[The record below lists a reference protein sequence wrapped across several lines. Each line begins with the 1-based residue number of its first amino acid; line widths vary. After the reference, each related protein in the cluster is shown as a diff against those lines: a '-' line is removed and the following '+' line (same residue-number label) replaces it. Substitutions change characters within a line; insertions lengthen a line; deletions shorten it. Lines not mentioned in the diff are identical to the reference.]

1 MINLPKVLRS
11 FRFAGQGIIDLFRYE
26 NNAKVHLLV
35 AVVVVVAG
43 FWLKLSTT
51 EWALIVTQIGLVWA
65 AEGFN
70 TALEKLCDRVTTQH
84 DPLIKA
90 AKDLAAAAVLILGL
104 TAVVVGLL
112 IFVPRL
118 YAFFDLIN

>member
-11 FRFAGQGIIDLFRYE
+11 FQFAGQGIIDLFRYE

-35 AVVVVVAG
+35 AVVVVALG
-43 FWLKLSTT
+43 SWLGLSAT
-51 EWALIVTQIGLVWA
+51 EWALICTQVGLVWA

-70 TALEKLCDRVTTQH
+70 TALEKLCNRVTTQH

-90 AKDLAAAAVLILGL
+90 AKDLSAAAVLILGI

-112 IFVPRL
+112 IFGPK
-118 YAFFDLIN
+118 LILMYNE